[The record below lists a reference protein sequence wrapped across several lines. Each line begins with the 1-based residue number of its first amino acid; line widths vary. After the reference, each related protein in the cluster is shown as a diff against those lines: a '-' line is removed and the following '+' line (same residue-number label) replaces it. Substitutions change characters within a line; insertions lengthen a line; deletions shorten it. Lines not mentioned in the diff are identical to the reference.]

1 MTNWSGVLG
10 TPVKPL
16 ESGTPKVM
24 DLPAFDGYSDPK
36 KLDVISRIAEQAGRD
51 PQLATVAVNILRQ
64 YRVPSRDYRG
74 QAAALLKWVQQNI
87 YYVNEPDERLQD
99 PFYTLKVKYGDC
111 FPASTLLLSEGHEL
125 LQIQDVRPGMRVW
138 GRDRWSLVEAV
149 EDKGVLAVTRLR
161 LNNGSTL
168 RLTEGHKVYVETCT
182 LHGVGCPMKNPSC
195 ASGGYARIRVSEVRE
210 EMVLLT
216 PESLPFGTEEMDA
229 DRAYVEGLY
238 LSDGSIHHR
247 YQKKDGTVSAYDFSV
262 AGRDGKPKEK
272 QKHEVAAICDRLGLT
287 YRIDAKEITVHGSE
301 WAKRLMSMGSHA
313 PEKRAAS
320 INLTEPAAASLLRGI
335 MADSGRNTSGGVT
348 FTTTSPRLALQTR
361 LLWKMFGR
369 TCGYRYVENHGGLGK
384 NPIHRLNPR
393 LTAEDGAQRSEKR
406 LRVKS
411 IEREVEHVPCFD
423 IQTDD
428 HYVYVPEADATVSN
442 CDDLAILVYALAR
455 SIRLPARLVISGTT
469 RSGKKVRYC
478 QGDRNFDR
486 TVDWSHIYLM
496 IGDRPYGDPQWS
508 YAEPTLNV
516 PLGWD
521 VVSHTGNV
529 LPEMS
534 KPSSYGNPMPSFAP
548 VPFVPG
554 TSGVRK
560 PTPAP
565 APSFSSRPSP
575 LMDAPRFPG
584 LSPTLS
590 PQSET
595 VVPEGMAQQAPGFRI
610 GGEADG
616 AANAVAIVLVD
627 RAGQILLLHRAPNME
642 FMGGAW
648 DLPGAKVDPGL
659 SARDQAT
666 RVLFE
671 ETGVKLSPTAL
682 RPLVTAYHPNA
693 GTSIFF
699 AADVTGEVARSILVR
714 APEHVE
720 FRWVGPEE
728 GKTDMMLV
736 PYMPLVLD
744 ALRKSYG
751 SGQQYGAADLLGD
764 AKYGLGAL
772 ALAAVAGFALSRW
785 LTSSGGS
792 SPSTRDLRGVEYG
805 RFL

>member
-1 MTNWSGVLG
+1 MNWSGVLG

-36 KLDVISRIAEQAGRD
+36 KLDVISKIAEQAGRD

-74 QAAALLKWVQQNI
+74 QAAAILKWVQQNI

-125 LQIQDVRPGMRVW
+125 LQIRDVRPGMRVW

-216 PESLPFGTEEMDA
+216 PESLPFGTEETDV

-238 LSDGSIHHR
+238 LSDGSIHHK

-301 WAKRLMSMGSHA
+301 WATRLLSMGSHA

-361 LLWKMFGR
+361 LLWKMFKR

-406 LRVKS
+406 LRVRS

-455 SIRLPARLVISGTT
+455 SIRLPAKLVISGTT
-469 RSGKKVRYC
+469 KNGKKVRYHH
-478 QGDRNFDR
+478 GDRNFDGR
-486 TVDWSHIYLM
+486 VDWSHIYLM
-496 IGDRPYGDPQWS
+496 IGDRPYGEPQWA

-521 VVSHTGNV
+521 VVSHVGNV

-534 KPSSYGNPMPSFAP
+534 TSSYGTPMPSYGMSP
-548 VPFVPG
+548 PSPSLTVPG
-554 TSGVRK
+554 VGESSSSRRLSAA
-560 PTPAP
+560 PTPFA
-565 APSFSSRPSP
+565 STQRVTP
-575 LMDAPRFPG
+575 LLDAGRYPG
-584 LSPTLS
+584 LPPVLS
-590 PQSET
+590 PQSEV
-595 VVPEGMAQQAPGFRI
+595 VVPDGMVQQAPGYRI
-610 GGEADG
+610 GGDADG
-616 AANAVAIVLVD
+616 AANAVAILLVD
-627 RAGQILLLHRAPNME
+627 RGGQILLLNRAPSME

-648 DLPGAKVDPGL
+648 DLPGAKVDSGI
-659 SARDQAT
+659 SARDQAI

-671 ETGVKLSPTAL
+671 ETGVKLPVSAL
-682 RPLVTAYHPNA
+682 RPLVTAYHPSA

-699 AADVTGEVARSILVR
+699 VAEVPGEVARAIQVR
-714 APEHVE
+714 APEHVA
-720 FRWVGPEE
+720 FRWVGPDESRA
-728 GKTDMMLV
+728 DMMLV

-744 ALRKSYG
+744 SLRKMSNPM
-751 SGQQYGAADLLGD
+751 SQYGAAEMGGD

-772 ALAAVAGFALSRW
+772 ALAAVAGFALARA
-785 LTSSGGS
+785 
-792 SPSTRDLRGVEYG
+792 LRG
-805 RFL
+805 

>member
-1 MTNWSGVLG
+1 MDWSGVLG

-16 ESGTPKVM
+16 DSGTPKVM
-24 DLPAFDGYSDPK
+24 NLPALDGYSDPK

-99 PFYTLKVKYGDC
+99 PFYTLKVKYGD
-111 FPASTLLLSEGHEL
+111 
-125 LQIQDVRPGMRVW
+125 
-138 GRDRWSLVEAV
+138 
-149 EDKGVLAVTRLR
+149 
-161 LNNGSTL
+161 
-168 RLTEGHKVYVETCT
+168 
-182 LHGVGCPMKNPSC
+182 
-195 ASGGYARIRVSEVRE
+195 
-210 EMVLLT
+210 
-216 PESLPFGTEEMDA
+216 
-229 DRAYVEGLY
+229 
-238 LSDGSIHHR
+238 
-247 YQKKDGTVSAYDFSV
+247 
-262 AGRDGKPKEK
+262 
-272 QKHEVAAICDRLGLT
+272 
-287 YRIDAKEITVHGSE
+287 
-301 WAKRLMSMGSHA
+301 
-313 PEKRAAS
+313 
-320 INLTEPAAASLLRGI
+320 
-335 MADSGRNTSGGVT
+335 
-348 FTTTSPRLALQTR
+348 
-361 LLWKMFGR
+361 
-369 TCGYRYVENHGGLGK
+369 
-384 NPIHRLNPR
+384 
-393 LTAEDGAQRSEKR
+393 
-406 LRVKS
+406 
-411 IEREVEHVPCFD
+411 
-423 IQTDD
+423 
-428 HYVYVPEADATVSN
+428 

-534 KPSSYGNPMPSFAP
+534 KPSSYGNPMASFAP
-548 VPFVPG
+548 VPFDTGGFNTRRP
-554 TSGVRK
+554 S
-560 PTPAP
+560 PSSAP
-565 APSFSSRPSP
+565 APYFSPRPSP
-575 LMDAPRFPG
+575 LTDAPRFPG
-584 LSPTLS
+584 LPPALS

-595 VVPEGMAQQAPGFRI
+595 VVPNGMAEQAPGFRQ
-610 GGEADG
+610 GGEVDG
-616 AANAVAIVLVD
+616 AANAVAILLVD
-627 RAGQILLLHRAPNME
+627 RGGQILLLHRAPNME

-648 DLPGAKVDPGL
+648 DLPGAKVDAGI
-659 SARDQAT
+659 SARDQAA

-671 ETGVKLSPTAL
+671 ETGLKLPKAAL
-682 RPLVTAYHPNA
+682 RPLVTAYHPTA

-699 AADVTGEVARSILVR
+699 VAKVAGDIANSVIAR
-714 APEHVE
+714 APEHVA
-720 FRWVGPEE
+720 FRWVSPEE
-728 GKTDMMLV
+728 GKADMMLV

-744 ALRKSYG
+744 ALRKDQNP
-751 SGQQYGAADLLGD
+751 SGQYGATDPTAPLRAG
-764 AKYGLGAL
+764 YGLGAV

-792 SPSTRDLRGVEYG
+792 SPSLRDRRGDEYG

>member
-111 FPASTLLLSEGHEL
+111 
-125 LQIQDVRPGMRVW
+125 
-138 GRDRWSLVEAV
+138 
-149 EDKGVLAVTRLR
+149 
-161 LNNGSTL
+161 
-168 RLTEGHKVYVETCT
+168 
-182 LHGVGCPMKNPSC
+182 
-195 ASGGYARIRVSEVRE
+195 
-210 EMVLLT
+210 
-216 PESLPFGTEEMDA
+216 
-229 DRAYVEGLY
+229 
-238 LSDGSIHHR
+238 
-247 YQKKDGTVSAYDFSV
+247 
-262 AGRDGKPKEK
+262 
-272 QKHEVAAICDRLGLT
+272 
-287 YRIDAKEITVHGSE
+287 
-301 WAKRLMSMGSHA
+301 
-313 PEKRAAS
+313 
-320 INLTEPAAASLLRGI
+320 
-335 MADSGRNTSGGVT
+335 
-348 FTTTSPRLALQTR
+348 
-361 LLWKMFGR
+361 
-369 TCGYRYVENHGGLGK
+369 
-384 NPIHRLNPR
+384 
-393 LTAEDGAQRSEKR
+393 
-406 LRVKS
+406 
-411 IEREVEHVPCFD
+411 
-423 IQTDD
+423 
-428 HYVYVPEADATVSN
+428 
-442 CDDLAILVYALAR
+442 DDLAILVYALAR

-534 KPSSYGNPMPSFAP
+534 KPSSYGNPMPSLTP

-554 TSGVRK
+554 TGSLRK

-565 APSFSSRPSP
+565 APSFSARPSP

-584 LSPTLS
+584 LPPTLS

-648 DLPGAKVDPGL
+648 DLPGAKTDPGL

-671 ETGVKLSPTAL
+671 ETGVKLSPVAL

-699 AADVTGEVARSILVR
+699 TADVTGEVARSILVR

-744 ALRKSYG
+744 ALRKS
-751 SGQQYGAADLLGD
+751 SGKQYGAADLMGD

-792 SPSTRDLRGVEYG
+792 SPSMRDLRGVEYG